1 MWYTISWAE
10 RPEMD
15 RNGARGAP
23 FCRWR
28 DGEQAKMVHVVHH
41 FVDGGTANR
50 SEWRTWYTISWA
62 ERLKVSQNGACSAP
76 FCRWRDSKQVRM
88 VYVVHHFM
96 GRKAEGEPEWC
107 TWCTVMSMAR
117 LQTGQNGACGAPFQR
132 PQGRKWTGMVHVVRR
147 FIVGE
152 TGNRLKWCT

>member
-1 MWYTISWAE
+1 
-10 RPEMD
+10 
-15 RNGARGAP
+15 
-23 FCRWR
+23 
-28 DGEQAKMVHVVHH
+28 MVHVVHR

-107 TWCTVMSMAR
+107 M
-117 LQTGQNGACGAPFQR
+117 
-132 PQGRKWTGMVHVVRR
+132 
-147 FIVGE
+147 
-152 TGNRLKWCT
+152 

>member
-1 MWYTISWAE
+1 MVHVVRVLSLV
-10 RPEMD
+10 R
-15 RNGARGAP
+15 R
-23 FCRWR
+23 
-28 DGEQAKMVHVVHH
+28 EQAKMVHVVHH

-96 GRKAEGEPEWC
+96 GRRLKVSQNGACSAPSCRWRDCKQARMVHVVHHFSDRKAGNGPEWC
-107 TWCTVMSMAR
+107 TWYAVLS
-117 LQTGQNGACGAPFQR
+117 L
-132 PQGRKWTGMVHVVRR
+132 VRR
-147 FIVGE
+147 E
-152 TGNRLKWCT
+152 TG